1 MPAMT
6 PANEAA
12 AACRGVLSAALAAL
26 DQGGA
31 CVPERAYVSIQGGD
45 WSPGNC
51 EDCCSQLVVVP
62 MTAVTRMNNPLA
74 DTGFGDPS
82 SLSIARTV
90 EFQIIESQSVNVN
103 VDANKL
109 VEGDPT
115 LPWDAAENAG
125 SHWQESM
132 SILTSRWALA
142 RRLSSLAVSHLC
154 AEGLRCRDA
163 TVTAIEPFVEGGC
176 AGSRV
181 TLAVQL

>member
-1 MPAMT
+1 MAPMS

-12 AACRGVLSAALAAL
+12 AACRAVLAAALAAL

-62 MTAVTRMNNPLA
+62 MTAIGRYNNPLR

-82 SLSIARTV
+82 PASVARLV
-90 EFQIIESQSVNVN
+90 EFQIVESQSVNMA

-109 VEGDPT
+109 LEGDPT
-115 LPWDAAENAG
+115 LPWDDPQNAG
-125 SHWQESM
+125 THWAESM

-142 RRLSSLAVSHLC
+142 RRLGSLAVSALC
-154 AEGLRCRDA
+154 EAGLRCREA